1 MEPQITRNNHYVPQ
15 WYQRGFL
22 SKAQHKLH
30 VLNLDPSCTTLQNGK
45 DWSEPELKMLSPKL
59 AFKELDLYTTRLG
72 HTLNDEIERFLF
84 GEIDTSG
91 AAAVRAWIAGD
102 MVQIHRR
109 FRDFFEYLDAQKLRT
124 PKGLDWIL
132 RHYNGLSHLELML
145 QMQALRQMHAT
156 MWTECV
162 REIVS
167 AAKASVKFIVSDHPI
182 TIYHPDFPPDAP
194 ECQYPGDP
202 GIEMVGSQTL
212 FALDADHCLIL
223 TNIEYAEDPKGA
235 STISRRTNAR
245 FRGTSMARTDAF
257 IRGRHLAEDE
267 VEAINHILKARAR
280 KYVAASDPAWL
291 YPERRCRLPWRDIGR
306 ILLPREGLWK
316 FGGETYIGHND
327 GTTSY
332 RDKFGRS
339 SKAHEFLAKEPLG
352 EDLLPEADCGCGSG
366 LAFKDCCSGV
376 PSHKRPTWKALSIR
390 ERNLILCRGIRGILE
405 LTKEKTWLDVR
416 RTFSNDHVR
425 RINGLFASLW
435 PEDTQLAELLP
446 RPQSKRSRALHL
458 GMVDAGSL
466 QSNVLGL
473 LPYFD
478 ELVVVHPFINAHGL
492 RPEFSP
498 IQSPANFKEQT
509 LRNAVVLLLLE
520 SEIASGRIHL
530 VPDPMDYDVGFRE
543 EIKAIVGSAEERGEL
558 GPIDAEAAKQLA
570 HDEHM
575 RAIKRLPV
583 QELRAYLKQRMADAP
598 EGISDRDLESIV
610 KLLKRELEEDHLSL
624 LDPPSSSEE
633 GGELRTYKG
642 FGRETGLFIAALTGS
657 FIYTTSDTQWE
668 RLHRTDGVHHYSPDP
683 EWAEM
688 TRALADLNVEVP
700 VSAFTEV
707 TVPSSAPFTRE
718 FLREMALAL
727 QDNASVQT
735 NPIRPTYSPF
745 GPEKSK
751 EMLMLKIHPSVPLG
765 GFQRTDVSRLVL
777 TFGRMD
783 DIAPVRLAIFLEQQ
797 ASGS

>member
-1 MEPQITRNNHYVPQ
+1 MDPQITRNNHYVPQ

-30 VLNLDPSCTTLQNGK
+30 VLDLDPECTTLPNGK
-45 DWSEPELKMLSPKL
+45 ELREPELKMLSPKL

-84 GEIDTSG
+84 GEIDKSG
-91 AAAVRAWIAGD
+91 AAAVRAWIADD

-109 FRDFFEYLDAQKLRT
+109 FLDFFEYLDAQKLRT

-132 RHYNGLSHLELML
+132 KHYNGLPHLELML

-167 AAKASVKFIVSDHPI
+167 AAKSSVKFIVSDHPI
-182 TIYHPDFPPDAP
+182 TIYHPDFPPNAP

-202 GIEMVGSQTL
+202 GIEMVGSQTV
-212 FALDADHCLIL
+212 FALDADHCLLL
-223 TNIEYAEDPKGA
+223 TNIEYAENPKGA
-235 STISRRTNAR
+235 STLSRRTNAR
-245 FRGTSMARTDAF
+245 FRGNSMARTDAF

-267 VEAINHILKARAR
+267 VEAINHVLKARAR
-280 KYVAASDPAWL
+280 KYVAASNPAWL
-291 YPERRCRLPWRDIGR
+291 YPERRCSLPWRDIGP
-306 ILLPREGLWK
+306 ILLPREDLWK
-316 FGGETYIGHND
+316 FGGETFIGHND

-339 SKAHEFLAKEPLG
+339 SRAHEFLAKEPLG
-352 EDLLPEADCGCGSG
+352 EDPPPEADCGCGSG

-405 LTKEKTWLDVR
+405 LTGETTWLDVR
-416 RTFSNDHVR
+416 RAFSNDHVR

-435 PEDTQLAELLP
+435 PEDTRLTELQP

-458 GMVDAGSL
+458 GMVDARSL

-478 ELVVVHPFINAHGL
+478 ELVAVHPFINAHGV

-498 IQSPANFKEQT
+498 IRSPANFKEQT

-520 SEIASGRIHL
+520 SQIASGRIHL
-530 VPDPMDYDVGFRE
+530 VPDPMDYDAGFRE

-558 GPIDAEAAKQLA
+558 GPIDTETAKQLA

-583 QELRAYLKQRMADAP
+583 QELRAYLKRRMADVP
-598 EGISDRDLESIV
+598 EEISDNELESIV
-610 KLLKRELEEDHLSL
+610 KLWKRELEEDHLSL
-624 LDPPSSSEE
+624 LDPPSTSAV
-633 GGELRTYKG
+633 GGELRTFKG

-688 TRALADLNVEVP
+688 VCALSDLNVEVP

-707 TVPSSAPFTRE
+707 PAPSGAPSTRE

-735 NPIRPTYSPF
+735 IPIRQSYS
-745 GPEKSK
+745 
-751 EMLMLKIHPSVPLG
+751 
-765 GFQRTDVSRLVL
+765 SRLYAVS
-777 TFGRMD
+777 
-783 DIAPVRLAIFLEQQ
+783 
-797 ASGS
+797 SGN